1 MVSGFTA
8 ERLAAKE
15 RKETQK
21 FYANLASEIFWTKNF
36 GGSKVVNIEGKL
48 IMENEDP
55 KIFETTFACFGIHVG
70 LSMLLTV
77 CLTVYDGLQ
86 HTLSFLMLYMEFG
99 WIIPFA
105 LWFKVRDLL
114 RRPASPKR
122 LAINKLTPAI
132 TLMVLGPIFFC
143 GNFFAAG

>member
-1 MVSGFTA
+1 
-8 ERLAAKE
+8 
-15 RKETQK
+15 
-21 FYANLASEIFWTKNF
+21 
-36 GGSKVVNIEGKL
+36 
-48 IMENEDP
+48 MENEDR

-70 LSMLLTV
+70 LSVLLTV

-86 HTLSFLMLYMEFG
+86 HTLSFVTLYMEFG

-122 LAINKLTPAI
+122 IAIKPI
-132 TLMVLGPIFFC
+132 IFFNCLSASC
-143 GNFFAAG
+143 GRFSKIKAPA